1 MTEKRKKLAIIL
13 LAVVAVLAVLYFA
26 VLSPLLRTDEP
37 ADETQLLPGELMDS
51 SGYIMMFER
60 IEQSNISSISVHNSY
75 GDWEMYKASD
85 GNFYIRD
92 HESVP
97 YNKAA
102 FSSLV
107 VAAGYSATLGRVSD
121 SCTGDALEEYGLTG
135 DCSYY
140 VIKSVGGAEYK
151 VYIGDLIPTAGGYY
165 ARLEG
170 RDAVYIIASDART
183 TLLAP
188 VNAMAHSMVTY
199 PLSSTKYYAV
209 KDFYI
214 MRGDD
219 MKIWVDYT
227 ANEDGT
233 GGYDTKAPQGYN
245 ASSDTLGTILSKFTE
260 FAGKGAVALGPELSD
275 VLKDA
280 DENTRELVEGVRQIG
295 NSVTDDMDAL
305 EYQRAC
311 ISQLKLLMRALFGN
325 EALAEYGLDGELTV
339 LHYNYN
345 DIESYVF
352 FGPLQEDGYRYAYS
366 ALWNIIVAFEPDD
379 LGFLDYDVL
388 SYVDHALLNTAITD
402 ISELSIRSGKINET
416 FRFSV
421 GSDGMLGVTADSMGR
436 PFDENEL
443 YNFRS
448 MYRSM
453 LLITLQDHTDS
464 RSTDDLLLSF
474 TIKLNSGTE
483 TEYSFYRYSARRC
496 YYTVNGEGEFY
507 VLADSVEKVVSDC
520 EKVLSGL
527 DVDSWAKS

>member
-97 YNKAA
+97 YNKSA

-260 FAGKGAVALGPELSD
+260 FAGKGADLIPGRVDGHGNQGDFPGAIGNAHAADDILAKLMQKGVD
-275 VLKDA
+275 GFRGGVVFHHDA
-280 DENTRELVEGVRQIG
+280 DHGDTVFHGAFLPNHKNIRIPGQRDAENSDKIVYEP
-295 NSVTDDMDAL
+295 
-305 EYQRAC
+305 
-311 ISQLKLLMRALFGN
+311 LLPAFCPRTNLGA
-325 EALAEYGLDGELTV
+325 
-339 LHYNYN
+339 
-345 DIESYVF
+345 
-352 FGPLQEDGYRYAYS
+352 S
-366 ALWNIIVAFEPDD
+366 APETII
-379 LGFLDYDVL
+379 
-388 SYVDHALLNTAITD
+388 N
-402 ISELSIRSGKINET
+402 
-416 FRFSV
+416 V
-421 GSDGMLGVTADSMGR
+421 G
-436 PFDENEL
+436 
-443 YNFRS
+443 
-448 MYRSM
+448 
-453 LLITLQDHTDS
+453 
-464 RSTDDLLLSF
+464 
-474 TIKLNSGTE
+474 
-483 TEYSFYRYSARRC
+483 C
-496 YYTVNGEGEFY
+496 
-507 VLADSVEKVVSDC
+507 
-520 EKVLSGL
+520 
-527 DVDSWAKS
+527 

>member
-280 DENTRELVEGVRQIG
+280 DENTRELVED
-295 NSVTDDMDAL
+295 SL
-305 EYQRAC
+305 
-311 ISQLKLLMRALFGN
+311 
-325 EALAEYGLDGELTV
+325 
-339 LHYNYN
+339 
-345 DIESYVF
+345 
-352 FGPLQEDGYRYAYS
+352 S
-366 ALWNIIVAFEPDD
+366 A
-379 LGFLDYDVL
+379 
-388 SYVDHALLNTAITD
+388 
-402 ISELSIRSGKINET
+402 
-416 FRFSV
+416 
-421 GSDGMLGVTADSMGR
+421 
-436 PFDENEL
+436 
-443 YNFRS
+443 
-448 MYRSM
+448 
-453 LLITLQDHTDS
+453 
-464 RSTDDLLLSF
+464 
-474 TIKLNSGTE
+474 
-483 TEYSFYRYSARRC
+483 
-496 YYTVNGEGEFY
+496 
-507 VLADSVEKVVSDC
+507 
-520 EKVLSGL
+520 
-527 DVDSWAKS
+527 

>member
-280 DENTRELVEGVRQIG
+280 DENTREFVEGVRQIG

-311 ISQLKLLMRALFGN
+311 ISQLKLLMRALFGD
-325 EALAEYGLDGELTV
+325 EALAEYGLDDELTV

-379 LGFLDYDVL
+379 LAFLDYDVL
-388 SYVDHALLNTAITD
+388 SYVDHALLNTA
-402 ISELSIRSGKINET
+402 R
-416 FRFSV
+416 
-421 GSDGMLGVTADSMGR
+421 
-436 PFDENEL
+436 
-443 YNFRS
+443 
-448 MYRSM
+448 
-453 LLITLQDHTDS
+453 
-464 RSTDDLLLSF
+464 
-474 TIKLNSGTE
+474 
-483 TEYSFYRYSARRC
+483 AR
-496 YYTVNGEGEFY
+496 
-507 VLADSVEKVVSDC
+507 
-520 EKVLSGL
+520 
-527 DVDSWAKS
+527 

>member
-26 VLSPLLRTDEP
+26 VLSPPLRTDEP

-260 FAGKGAVALGPELSD
+260 FAGKGAVALGPPGRLRIGCAGGRVVALFRQGISP
-275 VLKDA
+275 LH
-280 DENTRELVEGVRQIG
+280 TRLHGIGGVGHVPPRQIQQQAEHQQNCG
-295 NSVTDDMDAL
+295 
-305 EYQRAC
+305 C
-311 ISQLKLLMRALFGN
+311 IPVPFHK
-325 EALAEYGLDGELTV
+325 
-339 LHYNYN
+339 H
-345 DIESYVF
+345 
-352 FGPLQEDGYRYAYS
+352 
-366 ALWNIIVAFEPDD
+366 
-379 LGFLDYDVL
+379 L
-388 SYVDHALLNTAITD
+388 S
-402 ISELSIRSGKINET
+402 
-416 FRFSV
+416 
-421 GSDGMLGVTADSMGR
+421 GR
-436 PFDENEL
+436 PFGGGLFL
-443 YNFRS
+443 YQ
-448 MYRSM
+448 Y
-453 LLITLQDHTDS
+453 
-464 RSTDDLLLSF
+464 DLF
-474 TIKLNSGTE
+474 T
-483 TEYSFYRYSARRC
+483 
-496 YYTVNGEGEFY
+496 
-507 VLADSVEKVVSDC
+507 VVKQH
-520 EKVLSGL
+520 EHLFPGYVLSGQQSIQCGSIHAEKGEIFFVNRL
-527 DVDSWAKS
+527 IDEQWQHGRGLAVLWHGRGRDAAVRLHHTPVDILGRENILAAQCLGQIGRRDAKLGQFIFLYLAVADDCYRFAQEELGIFRAEPDKC